1 MTRKP
6 PTLRARQAQFTRDE
20 ILGAARRLFAEQ
32 GYSRTSVRDIAE
44 AAGVSP
50 QTVYDSIGSKQAI
63 VAKLNDLIDAEA
75 DVAAIVGAGIGARDP
90 EQLLAVQA
98 RVIRSILEHCGDIM
112 RALVSGAAAEPD
124 LAMVLAEGNR
134 RHVEGTKR
142 IVGALAELD
151 ALDPSVTTAAAQAT
165 LSATSD
171 MSFALLLA
179 DVYGWSYDEI
189 ESWIIATNRK
199 LLLRGG

>member
-179 DVYGWSYDEI
+179 DVYGWSHDEI